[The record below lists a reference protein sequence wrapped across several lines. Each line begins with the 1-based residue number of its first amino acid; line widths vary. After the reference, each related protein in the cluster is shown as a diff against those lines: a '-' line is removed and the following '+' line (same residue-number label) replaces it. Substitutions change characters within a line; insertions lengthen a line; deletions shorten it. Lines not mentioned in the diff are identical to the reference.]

1 MRQYGS
7 WIVITTLDSSY
18 LRIDGTNSMLAD
30 LNMNEHNINN
40 ALAISN
46 TTGPSQFSIT
56 LGPSLDLASDSTINL
71 IASSGVVINSS
82 NLDLNGNSI
91 IGVDQLVG
99 QSSLTLRDVTNMTYI
114 DMDGTS
120 INFNGQMNINNQPM
134 IAVDSIS
141 GNGAIT
147 INPTNELI
155 INNTLMM
162 QGFNIVK
169 LAYPVNGDDAATK
182 TSVDDA
188 INTNNSTLSVF
199 SLNNVIPNPSPQN
212 G

>member
-1 MRQYGS
+1 M
-7 WIVITTLDSSY
+7 V
-18 LRIDGTNSMLAD
+18 
-30 LNMNEHNINN
+30 
-40 ALAISN
+40 
-46 TTGPSQFSIT
+46 
-56 LGPSLDLASDSTINL
+56 
-71 IASSGVVINSS
+71 
-82 NLDLNGNSI
+82 
-91 IGVDQLVG
+91 
-99 QSSLTLRDVTNMTYI
+99 
-114 DMDGTS
+114 
-120 INFNGQMNINNQPM
+120 
-134 IAVDSIS
+134 AVDSIS

-162 QGFNIVK
+162 QGYNIVK

-212 G
+212 GQPLVYLDDGVNPPYF